1 MIQNFLQ
8 DLENGKEPDSE
19 IDNLKSTI
27 DENMIALQNPTSDY
41 TEAYASLVE
50 IYGIYIQIY
59 DQSKNPSGSLLT
71 FNSAVKDLS
80 SQFESSYGQLKV
92 LKPEIEQQ
100 VKEKMQESDDAI

>member
-1 MIQNFLQ
+1 MCIR
-8 DLENGKEPDSE
+8 D
-19 IDNLKSTI
+19 
-27 DENMIALQNPTSDY
+27 SDY

-80 SQFESSYGQLKV
+80 SQFENSYGQLKV